1 MFFFFKQKTAY
12 EMRISDWSSDVC
24 SSDLFRRQDLAQLL
38 LGGLAE
44 PEKTLAVQLLEAW
57 PVLLPG
63 MHRLE
68 FEGGALTLT
77 LAFGPITRMARQ
89 VSAGVDAFFLD
100 GFAPRVNPDM
110 WSRSLFG
117 QLVRMANA
125 EATADR
131 KSTRLH
137 SSH

>member
-1 MFFFFKQKTAY
+1 
-12 EMRISDWSSDVC
+12 
-24 SSDLFRRQDLAQLL
+24 
-38 LGGLAE
+38 
-44 PEKTLAVQLLEAW
+44 
-57 PVLLPG
+57 

-125 EATADR
+125 EATAATWCCVGEMRRALRDAGFLVSKVQGFGGKR
-131 KSTRLH
+131 EKIGRASCRERVCQYV
-137 SSH
+137 